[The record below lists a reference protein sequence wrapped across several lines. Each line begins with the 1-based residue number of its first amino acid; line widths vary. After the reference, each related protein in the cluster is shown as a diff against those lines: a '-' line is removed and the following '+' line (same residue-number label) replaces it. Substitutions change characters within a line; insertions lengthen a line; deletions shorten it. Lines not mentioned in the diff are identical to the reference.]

1 MSYLLQHLRLPAS
14 RVTSLGRRSKLARL
28 DETTTL
34 NRPDFDGGA
43 FVRCYVEDTAAG
55 LRRGHSEARV
65 ELEIADCLSSI
76 NLEFPLDSPESREN
90 ALFKA
95 NTLINALH
103 RFRDALAEEAEL
115 AARRG

>member
-1 MSYLLQHLRLPAS
+1 MSYLLQYVRLPAS
-14 RVTSLGRRSKLARL
+14 IGRGSRRVRI
-28 DETTTL
+28 DETTLL

-43 FVRCYVEDTAAG
+43 FVRCFVEDTTSG
-55 LRRGHSEARV
+55 RRRRDARI
-65 ELEIADCLSSI
+65 ELEIADCLNSI
-76 NLEFPLDSPESREN
+76 RLEFGLGTHESREN

-95 NTLINALH
+95 NTLINSLH